1 MNMKKYIL
9 FFVFTIY
16 WVMCSPS
23 LALAQNV
30 KSDNAEVLV
39 LAHKQKGDSLYTA
52 KKYDEAKN
60 EYVKAMNIADEN
72 SLGVS
77 AELYYNLGSS
87 YYRLDSVA
95 KSILFFERA
104 YLLEPSNKDVEHN
117 LVIARAK
124 AKDKILLVPEI
135 FLVRWFNALA
145 SNFSYDQ
152 SALIAIVSFVLML
165 IAFAIYL
172 ISNKDKLRR
181 AFLVS
186 VFVLLFV
193 AVLFNL
199 FAYQRYKEVETK
211 DRAII
216 MAPSIT
222 VRSTP
227 DNSGNSLFIL
237 HEGTKVALTGQELSG
252 WCEIKLSDGKIGWL
266 PVQALEII

>member
-9 FFVFTIY
+9 FFVFTISGL
-16 WVMCSPS
+16 MCNSL
-23 LALAQNV
+23 LALAQEARADNV
-30 KSDNAEVLV
+30 EVIV
-39 LAHKQKGDSLYTA
+39 LSHKQKGDSLYTA
-52 KKYDEAKN
+52 KKYAEAKN
-60 EYVKAMNIADEN
+60 EYVEAMNIAREN

-77 AELYYNLGSS
+77 AEIYYNLGNA

-95 KSILFFERA
+95 KSILFYERA
-104 YLLEPSNKDVEHN
+104 YLLQPSNKDVEHN
-117 LVIARAK
+117 LVISRAK

-152 SALIAIVSFVLML
+152 SAVIAIVSFILML

-181 AFLVS
+181 AFLAS
-186 VFVLLFV
+186 VFALLFV
-193 AVLFNL
+193 TVLFNL

-211 DRAII
+211 DKAII

-227 DNSGNSLFIL
+227 DDSGNSLFIL

-266 PVQALEII
+266 PVKAIEII